1 MLKYLYMK
9 KILFLTT
16 LVITCAACAPKQ
28 DNSQK
33 PLVYNNSPVLAYVE
47 DQPITQNDFDKAANN
62 LDDNFKKFVTTKSGR
77 ANFLS
82 FLISEKLLLADAK
95 NRGIDSTPEYQAE
108 ITALEEAQK
117 AALET
122 AKNFALRRNLII
134 SLEKE
139 GILGVTEDEIK
150 EYYKKYPYEITIK
163 QFIISDSQKAADVM
177 KQMRNV
183 RSASRFAEFARQ
195 FSDEPLS
202 KKSGGDM
209 PPFIPGEY
217 LPQIE
222 VPAANSKSM
231 EVQGFIT
238 TAQGNHIIMKIAE
251 KRLTYNEA
259 KDRIKIIIEN
269 QKLDSYLNSLNKR
282 YNISIVKEDK
292 NENK

>member
-1 MLKYLYMK
+1 MK
-9 KILFLTT
+9 KTLFLTT
-16 LVITCAACAPKQ
+16 LILTCAACSPKQ
-28 DNSQK
+28 ENTPQE
-33 PLVYNNSPVLAYVE
+33 PLVYNNSPVLAYV
-47 DQPITQNDFDKAANN
+47 DSQPITQDDFDKAANN

-95 NRGIDSTPEYQAE
+95 NRGIDLTPEYQAE

-122 AKNFALRRNLII
+122 AKNFALRRNL
-134 SLEKE
+134 LETLAQD
-139 GILGVTEDEIK
+139 GTLGVSEDEIK

-183 RSASRFAEFARQ
+183 HTTAKFADFARQ

-202 KKSGGDM
+202 KKSGGEM

-222 VPAANSKSM
+222 VPAANSKLM

-238 TAQGNHIIMKIAE
+238 TAQGNHIIMKVAE

-259 KDRIKIIIEN
+259 KERIKMIIEN
-269 QKLDSYLNSLNKR
+269 HKLDSYLNSLNKK
-282 YNISIVKEDK
+282 YNISIVKEEI

>member
-1 MLKYLYMK
+1 MK
-9 KILFLTT
+9 KILFLT
-16 LVITCAACAPKQ
+16 LIISCAACAPKQ
-28 DNSQK
+28 ENTPQE
-33 PLVYNNSPVLAYVE
+33 PLVYNNSPVLAYV
-47 DQPITQNDFDKAANN
+47 DNQPITQDDFDKAANN

-95 NRGIDSTPEYQAE
+95 NRGIDLTPEYQAE
-108 ITALEEAQK
+108 IAALEEAQK
-117 AALET
+117 NAFET
-122 AKNFALRRNLII
+122 AKKFALRRNL
-134 SLEKE
+134 LETLAQD
-139 GILGVTEDEIK
+139 GTLGVSEEEIK

-183 RSASRFAEFARQ
+183 RSASKFADFAKQ

-202 KKSGGDM
+202 KKSGGNM

-222 VPAANSKSM
+222 VPAANSKLM

-238 TAQGNHIIMKIAE
+238 TAQGNHIIMKVAE
-251 KRLTYNEA
+251 KHLTYNEA
-259 KDRIKIIIEN
+259 KGRIKMIIEN
-269 QKLDSYLNSLNKR
+269 QKLDNYLNSLNKK
-282 YNISIVKEDK
+282 YNISIVKEEI